1 MTIFFDLL
9 IRFVSQTL
17 PPFVPGI
24 LTALHFTA
32 TGQVD
37 PSSSQALE
45 PTGGASS
52 PLGDSGPWEIPP
64 WLYIVLAAM
73 LAALYSYV
81 FPKLQNWM
89 ENRGK

>member
-1 MTIFFDLL
+1 MTNFFAHLM
-9 IRFVSQTL
+9 RFASQTL
-17 PPFVPGI
+17 PTSVPGF
-24 LTALHFTA
+24 LTALIFLA
-32 TGQVD
+32 AGLAD
-37 PSSSQALE
+37 PSSAQALE
-45 PTGGASS
+45 QTGGASS

-64 WLYIVLAAM
+64 WLYIVLAAS